1 MTKITIKK
9 VAGVRQINVTEEKAS
24 RREKVI
30 LATNTLLRSIQM
42 KKVAEPSPRKETL
55 RTLRPFDSEDDAAER
70 SPVVGHTIRRL

>member
-55 RTLRPFDSEDDAAER
+55 RTLRPLRPFDSEDDAAE
-70 SPVVGHTIRRL
+70 